1 MSIEE
6 LRANVANLRKK
17 VEQTRAKQFS
27 LNALRRA
34 AGKVNASP
42 CKFQCTRILKGHYGK
57 IYALQWSGEN
67 ENFLVSAS
75 QDGKLMI
82 WNALTTNKRVAIPL
96 RSSWVM
102 SCAYSPDGSL
112 VACGGLDNL
121 CSVYRISDKDAGFVY
136 RAATRELQQHEG
148 YLSCCRFID
157 KNEIITSSGDATCIL
172 WDIETRQAKTV
183 FTGHTGDVMAV
194 ALNTKDK
201 EMRDTFVSG
210 SCDSTAKLWDFRSG
224 KAAIK
229 TFTGHQSDI
238 NTVQWFP
245 DNKCFGTGSDDSNIF
260 LYDTR
265 AYCTMNKYKIDENCG
280 ITAIDFSKSG
290 KYLFAGYDEK
300 PFSVVWDTLSSKK
313 LQSLPGCT
321 HRTSCLGVNLNG
333 TALCTGSWD
342 MELKVWA

>member
-1 MSIEE
+1 MANIEE
-6 LRANVANLRKK
+6 LRQNVSNLRKK
-17 VEQTRAKQFS
+17 VESTREKQFN
-27 LNALRRA
+27 LNALQRA
-34 AGKVNASP
+34 GAKVNASP
-42 CKFQCTRILKGHYGK
+42 CNFGNTRTLKGHYGK
-57 IYALQWSGEN
+57 IYALQWSGDN
-67 ENFLVSAS
+67 ANYLVSAS

-157 KNEIITSSGDATCIL
+157 KDKIITSSGDATCIL
-172 WDIETRQAKTV
+172 WDIETRQATTV
-183 FTGHTGDVMAV
+183 FTGHTGDVMSV
-194 ALNTKDK
+194 ALNTNDK
-201 EMRDTFVSG
+201 KSFVSG
-210 SCDSTAKLWDFRSG
+210 SCDSTAKLWDFRTG
-224 KAAIK
+224 KTAIK

-245 DNKCFGTGSDDSNIF
+245 DKTCFGTGSDDSNIY

-265 AYCTMNKYKIDENCG
+265 AYCTMNKYKIESNCG
-280 ITAIDFSKSG
+280 ITAIDFSRSG

-300 PFSVVWDTLSSKK
+300 PYSVVWSTLSGKN
-313 LQSLPGCT
+313 LQTLPGCT
-321 HRTSCLGVNLNG
+321 HRTSCLGVNLDG